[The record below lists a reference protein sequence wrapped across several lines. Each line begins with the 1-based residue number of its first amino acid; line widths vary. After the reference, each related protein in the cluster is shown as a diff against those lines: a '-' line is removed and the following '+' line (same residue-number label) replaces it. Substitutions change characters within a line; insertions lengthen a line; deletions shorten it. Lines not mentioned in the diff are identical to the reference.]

1 MYKVSIIGGSGF
13 VGTNLCR
20 SLLKNGIDFEIL
32 DIKESIQFPEKF
44 KHADVREKESLRSAL
59 SGDIVVNLAAV
70 HRDDVRNF
78 LDYQK
83 TNIEGAENLATVC
96 TEKMIKKI
104 IFTSSVAV
112 YGFATQK
119 TDENGKINPFNEYG
133 RTKFAAEEIFR
144 EWQKQNEN
152 SLIIVRPTVI
162 FGEGNRGNVYNLLKQ
177 VASVICNDWIW

>member
-70 HRDDVRNF
+70 LEMMYVIF
-78 LDYQK
+78 W
-83 TNIEGAENLATVC
+83 I
-96 TEKMIKKI
+96 IKKQI
-104 IFTSSVAV
+104 SKV
-112 YGFATQK
+112 QK
-119 TDENGKINPFNEYG
+119 ISQQCVPK
-133 RTKFAAEEIFR
+133 K
-144 EWQKQNEN
+144 
-152 SLIIVRPTVI
+152 
-162 FGEGNRGNVYNLLKQ
+162 
-177 VASVICNDWIW
+177 